1 MGGAEDLSQMEKGY
15 LGAQTQAIERGTPT
29 ENGEGGDDHPHAC
42 IDDRADDAAAEG
54 LQRMAKRQSDWL
66 VVMENE
72 RMVGIMTSRGLARF
86 LDIQEASTE

>member
-1 MGGAEDLSQMEKGY
+1 
-15 LGAQTQAIERGTPT
+15 
-29 ENGEGGDDHPHAC
+29 
-42 IDDRADDAAAEG
+42 
-54 LQRMAKRQSDWL
+54 MAKRQRDWL